1 MKQGLARGETGVG
14 GAQAIRRAMDVVR
27 TVASL
32 QRSDATLVRVAQAT
46 GLNQSTTFR
55 ILRSLTEERMLYYDE
70 ARRSYHLGVLAF
82 ELGLASSGKSQVQSA
97 FRPVLEEVAGKTR
110 LTTYLMAR
118 SGNEA
123 VCLLCLEGAA
133 AIRAQPIELGQRLP
147 LGIGAGSAAILA
159 TCDDGEVAEILAAQD
174 SNYAMYPGGKG
185 EISRILERVAEV
197 RRNGFAQSAGSVAR
211 GVCGVGVA
219 VLPKRG
225 LLQLAISVSAVT
237 EAMDFAEAQ
246 RFAAIIQS
254 ALRSHPVP

>member
-123 VCLLCLEGAA
+123 V
-133 AIRAQPIELGQRLP
+133 P
-147 LGIGAGSAAILA
+147 
-159 TCDDGEVAEILAAQD
+159 
-174 SNYAMYPGGKG
+174 
-185 EISRILERVAEV
+185 
-197 RRNGFAQSAGSVAR
+197 
-211 GVCGVGVA
+211 
-219 VLPKRG
+219 
-225 LLQLAISVSAVT
+225 
-237 EAMDFAEAQ
+237 
-246 RFAAIIQS
+246 
-254 ALRSHPVP
+254 